1 MSYIIGWLVVVL
13 ATVGLALLVYIPL
26 RRHRIVAAWLIT
38 LGAFWAL
45 FPWRIQEEFFA
56 PIFVVFFFR
65 MFLETDADAALV
77 GAIGFL
83 CTVGI
88 CATFVVI
95 AILHRVFKYRKK
107 HRRVSPPYDSAEH

>member
-1 MSYIIGWLVVVL
+1 MSYVIGWLVVIFATGCL
-13 ATVGLALLVYIPL
+13 AILVYIPL
-26 RRHRIVAAWLIT
+26 RRHRIFALWLIT

-45 FPWRIQEEFFA
+45 FPWRIQEDLYA

-83 CTVGI
+83 GTVGI
-88 CATFVVI
+88 CSIFVVI
-95 AILHRVFKYRKK
+95 AILYRVFKYRKNQ
-107 HRRVSPPYDSAEH
+107 RVLSSL

>member
-1 MSYIIGWLVVVL
+1 MSYVIGWLVVVF
-13 ATVGLALLVYIPL
+13 ATGCLALLVYIPL
-26 RRHRIVAAWLIT
+26 RRHRIVAIWLIT

-45 FPWRIQEEFFA
+45 FPWRIQEDLYA

-65 MFLETDADAALV
+65 MFLENDADAALV

-83 CTVGI
+83 GTVGI
-88 CATFVVI
+88 CTIFVVI

-107 HRRVSPPYDSAEH
+107 HRGVSSP